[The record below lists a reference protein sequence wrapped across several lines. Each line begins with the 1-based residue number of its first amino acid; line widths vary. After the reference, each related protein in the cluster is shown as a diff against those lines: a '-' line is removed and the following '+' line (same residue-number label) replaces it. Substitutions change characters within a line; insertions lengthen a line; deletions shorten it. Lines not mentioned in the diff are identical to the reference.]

1 MRELSLNEMNV
12 VAGGFSIG
20 SCSFGGSYS
29 SSKDGHG
36 GSSTSG
42 SFHVGCNVNV
52 PDSSPSQSGNNK
64 GNSGSS
70 SKGGQSSQ
78 RGGGKNR

>member
-1 MRELSLNEMNV
+1 MCELSLNEMNV
-12 VAGGFSIG
+12 VAGVFSIG
-20 SCSFGGSYS
+20 SCSFGGTYS

-52 PDSSPSQSGNNK
+52 PDSVLL
-64 GNSGSS
+64 
-70 SKGGQSSQ
+70 QSS
-78 RGGGKNR
+78 R